1 MSSIQQIMKDAR
13 ASMDKD
19 IAHVKHEFSTVRS
32 GKASPNMLDSVRVE
46 MYGQQMQLNQVATIN
61 APEPRV
67 IIVTPFD
74 KGQIKIVEKAIR
86 EAELGLEPSA
96 QGAIIRVPLPA
107 MNEQRRKELVK
118 VVHKFAED
126 GKVAVRHARTHARE
140 VLKKLSGVSEDDVK
154 HAEKDLQKVHDDYI
168 HKIDELIKAKE
179 AEIMEV

>member
-19 IAHVKHEFSTVRS
+19 IAHIKHEFSSVRS
-32 GKASPNMLDSVRVE
+32 GKATPNMLDTVRVE
-46 MYGQQMQLNQVATIN
+46 MYGQLMALNQVATIN

-74 KGQIKIVEKAIR
+74 KSQLKIVEKAIR
-86 EAELGLEPSA
+86 ESGLGLEPSA
-96 QGAIIRVPLPA
+96 QGGLIRVPLPSI
-107 MNEQRRKELVK
+107 NEQRRKELVK
-118 VVHKFAED
+118 LVHKYAED
-126 GKVAVRHARTHARE
+126 GRVAVRHARTQGRDG
-140 VLKKLSGVSEDDVK
+140 LKKLSGVSEDDVK

-168 HKIDELIKAKE
+168 HKIDDLIKAKE

>member
-32 GKASPNMLDSVRVE
+32 GKASPSMLDAVKVE

-118 VVHKFAED
+118 VVHKYAEE

-140 VLKKLSGVSEDDVK
+140 TLKKLGGVSEDDVK

>member
-1 MSSIQQIMKDAR
+1 MSSIQQIIKDAR
-13 ASMDKD
+13 AAMDKD
-19 IAHVKHEFSTVRS
+19 IAHVKHEFGTVRS
-32 GKASPNMLDSVRVE
+32 GKASPNMLESVHVE
-46 MYGQQMQLNQVATIN
+46 LYGQQMQLNQVATIN

-67 IIVTPFD
+67 LIVTPFD
-74 KGQIKIVEKAIR
+74 KSQIKVVEKAIR

-96 QGAIIRVPLPA
+96 QSGFIRVPLPM

-118 VVHKFAED
+118 VVHKYAEE

-140 VLKKLSGVSEDDVK
+140 ALKKLQGVSEDDVK